1 MKNNLFEESLL
12 GRIYF
17 RYFKNKKFSASDEFW
32 EKRYQKG
39 KDSGSGSYNRLAEF
53 KAEVINNF
61 VRKNNIQTIIEF
73 GCGDG
78 NQLRLADYP
87 NYIGLD
93 VSKTTLQNC
102 INIFRDDK
110 TKSFMLYNSN
120 AFVDNHNI
128 IKAELSM
135 SLDVIYHLVED
146 SIFKPYMSHLFNSAS
161 KYVIIYS
168 SNRDNIQQSHVRERN
183 FSKWVDENCKEWE
196 LAEVI
201 KNKYP
206 YDTMDP
212 DNTSISDFFIY
223 RRKKFQN

>member
-1 MKNNLFEESLL
+1 MKNNLLEESLL

-39 KDSGSGSYNRLAEF
+39 KDSGPGSYNRLAEF

-61 VRKNNIQTIIEF
+61 VRNNNIQSVIEF

-87 NYIGLD
+87 NYTGLD

-102 INIFRDDK
+102 INIFKDDK
-110 TKSFMLYNSN
+110 TKSFLLYNSN
-120 AFVDNHNI
+120 AFVDNHKI
-128 IKAELSM
+128 INGELSM

-146 SIFKPYMSHLFNSAS
+146 SIFMPYMTHLFNSAT

-183 FSKWVDENCKEWE
+183 FSKWVEANCKEWE

-206 YDTMDP
+206 YDPMDP

-223 RRKKFQN
+223 KRIS